1 MKAVSVCGLELSSC
15 FIRCEDFSPL
25 KGQQFFFLGFQLDPL
40 LDGDCLCLHLGQAHI
55 RTHLSMRAV
64 SWAASVLEWSIVTL
78 WSHTHGWTAFVA
90 GAANKI
96 SVLLLRLYCVWF
108 QGFWDCAAGDGCGCC
123 VSDRT
128 TLRFSIRQKEKCLLV
143 LNKRLWLS
151 NCESVIRRLVFF
163 SGLSHILLFFSF
175 FSFLVSY

>member
-25 KGQQFFFLGFQLDPL
+25 KGQQVFLGFQLW
-40 LDGDCLCLHLGQAHI
+40 
-55 RTHLSMRAV
+55 AV